1 MREQHDIE
9 QLAEVEQMENN
20 SRADQQS
27 QRIQQLEQQ
36 LTQME
41 ESKEQADRAVG
52 IINGLQEK
60 GVISFNEDGKCNII
74 GNAHE
79 QEEDP
84 EQE

>member
-1 MREQHDIE
+1 
-9 QLAEVEQMENN
+9 
-20 SRADQQS
+20 
-27 QRIQQLEQQ
+27 
-36 LTQME
+36 ME

>member
-1 MREQHDIE
+1 
-9 QLAEVEQMENN
+9 
-20 SRADQQS
+20 
-27 QRIQQLEQQ
+27 
-36 LTQME
+36 ME

-84 EQE
+84 EQEWVRMTQFEWCDELSG